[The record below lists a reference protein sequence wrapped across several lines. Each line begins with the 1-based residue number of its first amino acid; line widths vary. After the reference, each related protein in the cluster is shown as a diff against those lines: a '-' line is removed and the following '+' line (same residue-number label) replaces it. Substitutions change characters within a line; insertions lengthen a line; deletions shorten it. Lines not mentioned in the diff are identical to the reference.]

1 MLLES
6 SCGAVVFVR
15 NPNLNYLLLHYR
27 EGHWGF
33 VKGNVEFNETEKETV
48 IRELEEETGIRD
60 AKFIDSFREKIK
72 YIYVRNGQSVSKQ
85 VIFFLIEARTNKIR
99 ISSEHS
105 DFLWMPYMDAINRI
119 TFNNSRKVLKKAA
132 SFLKIKTSL

>member
-1 MLLES
+1 
-6 SCGAVVFVR
+6 
-15 NPNLNYLLLHYR
+15 
-27 EGHWGF
+27 
-33 VKGNVEFNETEKETV
+33 
-48 IRELEEETGIRD
+48 ETGIRD

>member
-15 NPNLNYLLLHYR
+15 NLNLNYLLLHYR